1 MQKSGTLTPTDKP
14 LSRRWNDK
22 MAFQTTSNIPWHFM
36 INIQPQQFRSWSL
49 RIINKKLFD
58 IQKTAS
64 AVALIEGRIT
74 LPYISGLKKAART
87 PSKPLFC
94 HWFVTFQP
102 INGIWN
108 IIKHL
113 KRYVFRRPHN

>member
-1 MQKSGTLTPTDKP
+1 
-14 LSRRWNDK
+14 
-22 MAFQTTSNIPWHFM
+22 MAFHDKHSASAVSIL
-36 INIQPQQFRSWSL
+36 SL

-74 LPYISGLKKAART
+74 LPYISVLKKAART
-87 PSKPLFC
+87 SSKPLFC

-113 KRYVFRRPHN
+113 KRYVFRRPHNDLGRQQTNNRQILLPYF